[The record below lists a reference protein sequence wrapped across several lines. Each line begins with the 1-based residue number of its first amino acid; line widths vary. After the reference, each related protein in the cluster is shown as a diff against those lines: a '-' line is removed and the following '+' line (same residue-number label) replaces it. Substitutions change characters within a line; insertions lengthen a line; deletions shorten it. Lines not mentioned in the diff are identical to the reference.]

1 MFDDRLLWALL
12 GAAIAVVTAWLVA
25 RHLQSA
31 HEEMHR
37 TCLNMASEAAR
48 MLQTTSQLTEHKA
61 ALSDLQAVVVGLNR
75 SVTNLVAMQTGRTLV
90 PKPDQQYGEG
100 APSPVSRDVEI
111 VAPPTGGLVQSDQ
124 KQRLVSPPPTALAK
138 PT

>member
-75 SVTNLVAMQTGRTLV
+75 SVTNLVAWGRPPIASSMAWRTWAL
-90 PKPDQQYGEG
+90 PCRKPW
-100 APSPVSRDVEI
+100 RC
-111 VAPPTGGLVQSDQ
+111 L
-124 KQRLVSPPPTALAK
+124 
-138 PT
+138 